1 MINKLKQFID
11 KIKKIIADGFLA
23 FLKDTV
29 KGKIAT
35 ITTILLGIAGTVTV
49 TSPQMMG
56 NFYRTITSD
65 REAERTISLL
75 HEELKQ
81 LRGEWKASD
90 QTNFYERKM
99 FEQSFKLFAETTD
112 KNFKIIHD
120 SLLRQNKR
128 LEAFTQGS
136 GTVNLTGGGEAPSG
150 TFSDD
155 WMDAYVEIDKEGR
168 IRMDYVLN
176 FLVKDISM
184 SYEDETD
191 GSRKEIYRVKL
202 VSLKDTNAIYDVGS
216 YERWTMTFAEDPKPV
231 EEEKQHEALNLNVG
245 YSGYGAEIGVSYSL
259 WTFGDFK
266 FIDLG
271 ISSDFQES
279 TNISA
284 GVRYNIGSLIPLVQ
298 DLFIGIHYGYNFGKD
313 KSNPVVM
320 IGTTL

>member
-1 MINKLKQFID
+1 M
-11 KIKKIIADGFLA
+11 
-23 FLKDTV
+23 
-29 KGKIAT
+29 
-35 ITTILLGIAGTVTV
+35 AGTVTV
-49 TSPQMMG
+49 PSPEMMG
-56 NFYRTITSD
+56 EFYRTITFD

-99 FEQSFKLFAETTD
+99 FEQSFKAFTEIID
-112 KNFKIIHD
+112 KNFKVIHD
-120 SLLRQNKR
+120 SLIRQNKR
-128 LEAFTQGS
+128 LEAFTNGS
-136 GTVNLTGGGEAPSG
+136 GTVHITGGGEAPSG
-150 TFSDD
+150 TYSDD

-202 VSLKDTNAIYDVGS
+202 VSLKDTNAVYDVAN
-216 YERWTMTFAEDPKPV
+216 YERWSMTFAEEPKPTV
-231 EEEKQHEALNLNVG
+231 EGKKQTDAINLNVA
-245 YSGYGAEIGVSYSL
+245 YSGYGAEVGLSYSI
-259 WTFGDFK
+259 WTLGNFRV
-266 FIDLG
+266 IDVG
-271 ISSDFQES
+271 ASSDFQES

-284 GVRYNIGSLIPLVQ
+284 GARYNLGSLIPLFQ
-298 DLFIGIHYGYNFGKD
+298 DLYFGIHYGYNFGKQ
-313 KSNPVVM
+313 KSNAVVM